1 MNKTLKKILISL
13 LIVIIIGLLIIL
25 GINFYVKNNTKQ
37 SIVSINK
44 LNKDYDAILV
54 LGAGLRNGKPSPVL
68 KDRLDT
74 AYEVYESGAA
84 NKIIVSG
91 DHGTKTYDEVNVMK
105 DYLINKGVPSE
116 NIFMDHAGFSTYDS
130 IYRAKEIFQAKK
142 IVIVTQEFHLYRSLY
157 VASKFSLEAKGVS
170 ATLRHYTGETTF
182 ELREILARDKDS
194 IKTIFKPE
202 PKYLGDAIP
211 VFGDG
216 NITNDKNMLE
226 KK

>member
-13 LIVIIIGLLIIL
+13 LIMIFIGLLIIL

-37 SIVSINK
+37 SIVSINE

-182 ELREILARDKDS
+182 ELREILARDKDF

>member
-13 LIVIIIGLLIIL
+13 LIIIIIGLLIIL

-37 SIVSINK
+37 SIISINK

-74 AYEVYESGAA
+74 AYEVYESGAS

-130 IYRAKEIFQAKK
+130 IYRAKEIFQTKK

-182 ELREILARDKDS
+182 ELREILARDKDF

-202 PKYLGDAIP
+202 PKYLGDTIP

>member
-13 LIVIIIGLLIIL
+13 LIMIIIGLLIIL
-25 GINFYVKNNTKQ
+25 GINFYVKNNAKQ

-44 LNKDYDAILV
+44 LNKYYDAILV

-74 AYEVYESGAA
+74 AYEVYESGAS

-105 DYLINKGVPSE
+105 NYLIDKGVPSE

-130 IYRAKEIFQAKK
+130 IYRAKEIFQTEK
-142 IVIVTQEFHLYRSLY
+142 IIIITQEFHLYRSLY
-157 VASKFSLEAKGVS
+157 IANKLDIKSSGVS
-170 ATLRHYTGETTF
+170 ATLRHYTGETSF
-182 ELREILARDKDS
+182 ELREILARDKDFF
-194 IKTIFKPE
+194 KTIIKP
-202 PKYLGDAIP
+202 KSKCLGDPIP

-216 NITNDKNMLE
+216 NITND
-226 KK
+226 

>member
-13 LIVIIIGLLIIL
+13 LIMIIIGLLIIL

-37 SIVSINK
+37 SIISINK

-74 AYEVYESGAA
+74 AYEVYESGAS

-157 VASKFSLEAKGVS
+157 VASKFSLEAKGIS
-170 ATLRHYTGETTF
+170 ATLRHYAGETTF
-182 ELREILARDKDS
+182 ELREILARDKDF

-202 PKYLGDAIP
+202 PKYLGDTIP

>member
-13 LIVIIIGLLIIL
+13 LIMIIIGLLIIL

-182 ELREILARDKDS
+182 ELREILARDKDF

>member
-1 MNKTLKKILISL
+1 MNKVLKRVLITILIL
-13 LIVIIIGLLIIL
+13 IIIGLLIIFS
-25 GINFYVKNNTKQ
+25 INFYVKSSTKQ
-37 SIVSINK
+37 NIVSINN
-44 LNKDYDAILV
+44 LNKEYDAILV

-74 AYEVYESGAA
+74 AYEVYKSGAS

-130 IYRAKEIFQAKK
+130 IYRSKEIFQTKK
-142 IVIVTQEFHLYRSLY
+142 IIIVTQEFHLYRSLY
-157 VASKFSLEAKGVS
+157 IASKLNLEAKGVS
-170 ATLRHYTGETTF
+170 ATLRHYTGEKTF
-182 ELREILARDKDS
+182 ELREILARDKDF
-194 IKTIFKPE
+194 IKTIFKPKS
-202 PKYLGDAIP
+202 KYLGDAIP

-216 NITNDKNMLE
+216 NVTND
-226 KK
+226 

>member
-13 LIVIIIGLLIIL
+13 LIMIIIGLLIIL

-37 SIVSINK
+37 SIVSINE

-182 ELREILARDKDS
+182 ELREILARDKDF

>member
-13 LIVIIIGLLIIL
+13 LIMIIIGLLIIL
-25 GINFYVKNNTKQ
+25 GINFYVKNNAKQ

-44 LNKDYDAILV
+44 LNEDYDAILV

-74 AYEVYESGAA
+74 AYEVYESGAS

-91 DHGTKTYDEVNVMK
+91 DHGTKTYDEVNVLK
-105 DYLINKGVPSE
+105 NYLIDKGVPSE

-130 IYRAKEIFQAKK
+130 IYRAKEIFQTEK
-142 IVIVTQEFHLYRSLY
+142 IIIVTQEFHLYRSLY
-157 VASKFSLEAKGVS
+157 IANKLDIKSSGIS
-170 ATLRHYTGETTF
+170 ATLRHYTGETSF
-182 ELREILARDKDS
+182 ELREILARDKDFF
-194 IKTIFKPE
+194 KTIIKPK
-202 PKYLGDAIP
+202 PKYLGDPIP

-216 NITNDKNMLE
+216 NITND
-226 KK
+226 

>member
-13 LIVIIIGLLIIL
+13 LIMIIIGLLIIL

-74 AYEVYESGAA
+74 AYEVYESGAS

-157 VASKFSLEAKGVS
+157 VASKFSLEAKGIS

-182 ELREILARDKDS
+182 ELREILARDKDF

>member
-13 LIVIIIGLLIIL
+13 LIMIFIGLLIIL

-37 SIVSINK
+37 SIVSINE

-74 AYEVYESGAA
+74 AYEVYESGAS

-182 ELREILARDKDS
+182 ELREILARDKDF

>member
-13 LIVIIIGLLIIL
+13 LIMIIIGLLIIL
-25 GINFYVKNNTKQ
+25 GINFYVKNNAKQ

-54 LGAGLRNGKPSPVL
+54 LGAGLRNGKPSPVI

-74 AYEVYESGAA
+74 AYEGYESGAS

-105 DYLINKGVPSE
+105 NYLIDKGVPSE

-130 IYRAKEIFQAKK
+130 IYRAKNIFQASD
-142 IVIVTQEFHLYRSLY
+142 IVIVTQKYHLYRSLY
-157 VASKFSLEAKGVS
+157 LAKRLGLNAVGVS
-170 ATLRHYTGETTF
+170 ATLRDYTGSLKF
-182 ELREILARDKDS
+182 EAREILARDKDFV
-194 IKTIFKPE
+194 KVMFKPDADVM
-202 PKYLGDAIP
+202 GDVIP
-211 VFGDG
+211 VNG
-216 NITNDKNMLE
+216 NGEVTFDK
-226 KK
+226 